1 MTVAT
6 QLTAQTRVSY
16 ISQGPAPIE
25 VARLLI
31 EKGADV
37 NAASKDGVTAIM
49 VAAGHNNAPIVG
61 LLAGSGADLGLK
73 SAAGLTA
80 LEIAEAARNESAIGA
95 LKLVARPT
103 AGQGATPASGAEHN

>member
-1 MTVAT
+1 MSTAT
-6 QLTAQTRVSY
+6 QLTAQTRVGH

-25 VARLLI
+25 LAKLLI

-37 NAASKDGVTAIM
+37 NAKSKDGVTAIM

-61 LLAGSGADLGLK
+61 LLASSGADLTLK

-103 AGQGATPASGAEHN
+103 AGQGTKPATGTVHN